1 MGTYIAC
8 AALEMKGAKLNKMK
22 PKLFHIVLTNSA
34 ICFFFS
40 LQHYVLMSI
49 HVEIYRFSSFLL
61 IALILF
67 MFASFIS
74 MAAHAT

>member
-1 MGTYIAC
+1 MGTYIAR
-8 AALEMKGAKLNKMK
+8 AAPEMKGAKLNKMK

-34 ICFFFS
+34 ICFFF

-49 HVEIYRFSSFLL
+49 HVEIHRFSSFLL

-74 MAAHAT
+74 TAAHAT